1 MPIART
7 SFCLLLSLLLSPA
20 SLLGEERFGDGKK
33 SVGLSVGYVET
44 FFRAG
49 NSFSAK
55 ELGLDIEAVTVAPHW
70 SIGIS
75 DTLGDGALRGNFDVV
90 VEPMLLFRHPADGI
104 GKGVNVLPRYNFL
117 GGGDTV
123 VPFMEIGAGV
133 TFLDFDLR
141 AQRDG
146 FNFVVLAG
154 LGTHIFVSERAALT
168 PRVRYMHIS
177 NAGTRSPNQGLDTVQ
192 FLLGATYFL
201 D

>member
-1 MPIART
+1 MPIARA
-7 SFCLLLSLLLSPA
+7 SLSLLLLLLLSPA
-20 SLLGEERFGDGKK
+20 SGLGAERFGDGKK
-33 SVGLSVGYVET
+33 SVGLSVGYLET
-44 FFRAG
+44 AFRLG
-49 NSFSAK
+49 ERSAK

-75 DTLGDGALRGNFDVV
+75 DTLGGGVLRGNFDVV

-104 GKGVNVLPRYNFL
+104 GKGIQVLPRYNFL
-117 GGGDTV
+117 AGGDTV
-123 VPFMEIGAGV
+123 VPFVEIGAGF

-141 AQRDG
+141 GQRDG
-146 FNFVVLAG
+146 LNFVVLGG
-154 LGTHIFVSERAALT
+154 LGSHVFVSERAALT

-177 NAGTRSPNQGLDTVQ
+177 NAGTRRPNQGLDTVQ